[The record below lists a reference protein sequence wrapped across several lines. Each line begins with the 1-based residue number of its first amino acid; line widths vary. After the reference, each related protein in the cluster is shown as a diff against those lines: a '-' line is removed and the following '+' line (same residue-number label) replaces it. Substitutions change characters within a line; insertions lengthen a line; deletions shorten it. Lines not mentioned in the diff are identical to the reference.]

1 MTRIKSAASVLVIL
15 FAALLLGCGSEKIH
29 DLSGTITFKGKP
41 VPAGHIV
48 FEPDTS
54 AGNSGAAGF
63 ATIKGGQY
71 DTRIFEGRGTVGG
84 PHHVRILGLDGVPRG
99 ELLNGMPVFP
109 EYSTTADLPKED
121 ATQDFEVRRSAG
133 VGSGKQ
139 FNLGPRAK

>member
-1 MTRIKSAASVLVIL
+1 MTLTRATASILVVVFAVLL
-15 FAALLLGCGSEKIH
+15 SGCGSEKIH

-54 AGNSGAAGF
+54 AGNSGAAGY
-63 ATIKGGQY
+63 ATIKDGRY
-71 DTRIFEGRGTVGG
+71 DTRILEGRGTEGG
-84 PHHVRILGLDGVPRG
+84 PHHVRILGLDGKPRG

-121 ATQDFEVRRSAG
+121 GQVDFEVPATPNGRI
-133 VGSGKQ
+133 GKQ